1 METHVKLVFLSLQN
15 SKLCFTEKIMGIEF
29 FTRLPLHGET
39 EFLPGD
45 PRNRG
50 DWANIENVENTG
62 AVSNYE
68 VGDDFTYIDYLSQV
82 ARAAEINGFAGA
94 LMVNAPT
101 GEEPWTVCSLLAR
114 ETKKLNFVTAFQ
126 AYHFSPYNAV
136 QTAATYQRATGNR
149 LVWNI
154 INGGSEVIQRQVGD
168 ALPHD
173 ERYARA
179 TEFLDVVKGYWNN
192 PSFHYKGKYYSA
204 EGGGLKYPLNKA
216 SLPIICTAG
225 SSEAAREFGAKHADY
240 YLMRAEKPEE
250 IAALIA
256 DVRTRAKKYGR
267 ENIKFGLS
275 IDTIARRTEQEALAE
290 AQRFLDEAAEKQRLH
305 AAAAH
310 AGLRSARVL
319 SFEKEY
325 AEKDG
330 SKNVSDFFIHPNVWS
345 GFGYIGVPPG
355 VALVGSYQQI
365 IERIEEYNSIGIEL
379 FFLAG
384 YPHLEE
390 SYRLGEHVLPHFKK
404 QRARLQPT
412 VASPEF
418 DIAL

>member
-1 METHVKLVFLSLQN
+1 MS
-15 SKLCFTEKIMGIEF
+15 IEF

-50 DWANIENVENTG
+50 DWAKVEDQSNTG
-62 AVSNYE
+62 AVSNFG

-82 ARAAEINGFAGA
+82 ARSAELNGFSGA

-126 AYHFSPYNAV
+126 PYHFSPYNAV
-136 QTAATYQRATGNR
+136 QSAATYQRATGNR

-168 ALPHD
+168 FTEHD
-173 ERYARA
+173 DRYARA
-179 TEFLDVVKGYWNN
+179 TEFLDVVKGYWHNE
-192 PSFHYKGKYYSA
+192 SFHYQGKYYQA
-204 EGGGLKYPLNKA
+204 EGGGLKHPLNKA
-216 SLPIICTAG
+216 ELPIICTAG
-225 SSEAAREFGAKHADY
+225 SSVAAREFAAKHADY

-250 IAALIA
+250 IAKLIQ
-256 DVRTRAKKYGR
+256 DVRERAQKYGR
-267 ENIKFGLS
+267 REIKFGLS
-275 IDTIARRTEQEALAE
+275 IDTIARESEQEALNV

-305 AAAAH
+305 ASAAH
-310 AGLRSARVL
+310 QGLRSARVL

-325 AEKDG
+325 QDKAG
-330 SKNVSDFFIHPNVWS
+330 SKSVQDFFIHDNVWS
-345 GFGYIGVPPG
+345 GFGYIGIPPG
-355 VALVGSYQQI
+355 VALVGSYRQI
-365 IERIEEYNSIGIEL
+365 IERIEEYNAIGIDL

-390 SYRLGEHVLPHFKK
+390 NYRLGEHVLPYFKQ
-404 QRARLQPT
+404 QREKLVRTT
-412 VASPEF
+412 VNKKIHVA
-418 DIAL
+418 

>member
-1 METHVKLVFLSLQN
+1 
-15 SKLCFTEKIMGIEF
+15 MGIEF

-50 DWANIENVENTG
+50 DWAKIEGVENTG
-62 AVSNYE
+62 AVSNYQL
-68 VGDDFTYIDYLSQV
+68 GDDFTYIDYLGQV

-94 LMVNAPT
+94 LMVNSPS

-114 ETKKLNFVTAFQ
+114 ETRKLNFVTAFQ
-126 AYHFSPYNAV
+126 PYHFSPYNAV
-136 QTAATYQRATGNR
+136 QSAATYQRATGNR

-168 ALPHD
+168 NIAHD
-173 ERYARA
+173 DRYERA
-179 TEFLDVVKGYWNN
+179 TEFLDVVKGYWHNE
-192 PSFHYKGKYYSA
+192 SFHYQGKYYQA

-216 SLPIICTAG
+216 QLPVICTAG
-225 SSEAAREFGAKHADY
+225 SSEAAREFAAKHADY

-256 DVRTRAKKYGR
+256 DIRARAKKYGR
-267 ENIKFGLS
+267 EQIKFGLS
-275 IDTIARRTEQEALAE
+275 IDTIARRTEQEAYQE
-290 AQRFLDEAAEKQRLH
+290 AQRFLDEAAEKQRLN

-330 SKNVSDFFIHPNVWS
+330 ARKVEDFFIHDNVWS
-345 GFGYIGVPPG
+345 GFGYIGIPPG

-365 IERIEEYNSIGIEL
+365 IARIEEYNSIGIEL

-390 SYRLGEHVLPHFKK
+390 AYRLGEHVLPHFKT
-404 QRARLQPT
+404 QRAKLERTTTEIKSQ
-412 VASPEF
+412 VA
-418 DIAL
+418 

>member
-15 SKLCFTEKIMGIEF
+15 SKLCFKEKIMGIEF

-168 ALPHD
+168 DLPHD

-256 DVRTRAKKYGR
+256 DVRTRAKK
-267 ENIKFGLS
+267 I
-275 IDTIARRTEQEALAE
+275 
-290 AQRFLDEAAEKQRLH
+290 
-305 AAAAH
+305 
-310 AGLRSARVL
+310 
-319 SFEKEY
+319 
-325 AEKDG
+325 
-330 SKNVSDFFIHPNVWS
+330 WS
-345 GFGYIGVPPG
+345 
-355 VALVGSYQQI
+355 
-365 IERIEEYNSIGIEL
+365 
-379 FFLAG
+379 
-384 YPHLEE
+384 
-390 SYRLGEHVLPHFKK
+390 
-404 QRARLQPT
+404 
-412 VASPEF
+412 
-418 DIAL
+418 

>member
-1 METHVKLVFLSLQN
+1 MS
-15 SKLCFTEKIMGIEF
+15 IEF

-50 DWANIENVENTG
+50 DWAKVEGQTNSGT
-62 AVSNYE
+62 VSNFD
-68 VGDDFTYIDYLSQV
+68 VGDDFSYIDYLSQV
-82 ARAAEINGFAGA
+82 ARSAEINGFSGA

-126 AYHFSPYNAV
+126 PYHFSPYNAV
-136 QTAATYQRATGNR
+136 QSAATYQRATGNR

-168 ALPHD
+168 FTEHD

-179 TEFLDVVKGYWNN
+179 TEFLDVVKGYWYNE
-192 PSFHYKGKYYSA
+192 SFHYQGKYYQA
-204 EGGGLKYPLNKA
+204 EGGGLKHPLNKA
-216 SLPIICTAG
+216 ELPIICTAG
-225 SSEAAREFGAKHADY
+225 SSIAAREFAAKHADY

-250 IAALIA
+250 ISKLIQ
-256 DVRTRAKKYGR
+256 DVRERAQKYGR
-267 ENIKFGLS
+267 QDIKFGLS
-275 IDTIARRTEQEALAE
+275 IDTIARETEQEALKF

-305 AAAAH
+305 AGAAH
-310 AGLRSARVL
+310 QGLRSARTL

-325 AEKDG
+325 QNKAG
-330 SKNVSDFFIHPNVWS
+330 SKSVHDFFIHDNVWS
-345 GFGYIGVPPG
+345 GFGYIGIPPG
-355 VALVGSYQQI
+355 VALVGSYTQI
-365 IERIEEYNSIGIEL
+365 IERIKEYNQIGIDL

-390 SYRLGEHVLPHFKK
+390 NYRLGEHVLPYFKQ
-404 QRARLQPT
+404 QREKLSRTTEKLT
-412 VASPEF
+412 EHVA
-418 DIAL
+418 